1 MADFKRWFRRTGV
14 GLLLL
19 PLLARSQTVQTVYAD
34 ALQNGWQNYG
44 WAQLDYAAT
53 ATVHGGTKA
62 ISVTAG
68 ANQAL
73 YLHHDAQPAATF
85 TNLSFWIHGGTAGG
99 QLLQVQATV
108 NGVAQ
113 AAKAL
118 PALTRQWQQ
127 INLSL
132 ASLGL
137 SGQSAFDGFW
147 IQDRSGKAQPVFY
160 VDDISFT
167 GPPPTPPAPILV
179 TVDAQRGRHPIQ
191 PEVYGVAFASEAAVR
206 DLNLPVNRS
215 GGNSETRYNWQLN
228 AHNHAADFYFESIA
242 DTGTTPGQATDSFI
256 TDSRNGGA
264 QPMVTVPMIGWAAK
278 LGPNRGKLASF
289 SIKKYGAQTGND
301 AAYFA
306 DAGNGTKSDGPPK
319 VYVTGNDPNDANV
332 PADTAFQDGWVQHLL
347 TKWGSSASG
356 GVRYYLLDNEPSL
369 WQSTHR
375 DIHPVGAKLDE
386 MRDKS
391 LGYAA
396 MIKARDAGAVIFGPE
411 EWGWS
416 GYFYSGYDQQ
426 YGAAHNYSSYPDRA
440 AHGNTD
446 YIPWLLDQ
454 WRMTNAATGQRLI
467 DVLSVHFYPQGG
479 EFSDDVSAA
488 MQLRRNRSTR
498 SLWDTN
504 YIDETWIN
512 AVVKLVPRLKD
523 WVTGHY
529 PGTRTALTE
538 YSWGADGHINGATAQ
553 ADVLGILGREN
564 IDFATRWTCPAT
576 GTPAYNASKLYRNY
590 DGNGSTFGDVSVAA
604 AVPNPDELAV
614 FAAERST
621 DGGLTLMVINKAPDG
636 PRTVTLNVTNFVA
649 GAAQVWRLDSTNAIQ
664 HLPDIAFSGSSYT
677 GSFSAQSMT
686 LLVLPPTKLNLKLR
700 ARAATSDTFTLEVS
714 GAVGSRYRL
723 DATGDLTTWQPL
735 TTNVLTADPDVVAL
749 PMPFPKAGFFR
760 GEPVP

>member
-1 MADFKRWFRRTGV
+1 MADFTRWFRRGGV

-19 PLLARSQTVQTVYAD
+19 PLLVRAQTVQTVYTD
-34 ALQNGWQNYG
+34 ALQTGWQDYG
-44 WAQLDYAAT
+44 WAQLNYAAT
-53 ATVHGGTKA
+53 TTVHGGTKS

-73 YLHHDAQPAATF
+73 YLHHDAQPATTF

-99 QLLQVQATV
+99 QLLQVQVTV
-108 NGVAQ
+108 NGSAL
-113 AAKAL
+113 AGKAL
-118 PALTRQWQQ
+118 PALTKQWQQ
-127 INLSL
+127 ISLPL

-137 SGQSAFDGFW
+137 SDQSAFDGFW

-160 VDDISFT
+160 VDDISLT
-167 GPPPTPPAPILV
+167 GAPATTIV
-179 TVDAQRGRHPIQ
+179 VRVDAQRGRHPIQ
-191 PEVYGVAFASEAAVR
+191 PEVYGVAFASEAAAR

-228 AHNHAADFYFESIA
+228 AHNHAADFYFESIG
-242 DTGTTPGQATDSFI
+242 DTGSTPGQATDSFI
-256 TDSRNGGA
+256 TTSRNGGA

-332 PADTAFQDGWVQHLL
+332 PSDAAFQDGWVQHLL
-347 TKWGSSASG
+347 TKWGSSANG
-356 GVRYYLLDNEPSL
+356 GVRYYLLDNEPSI
-369 WQSTHR
+369 WHSTHR
-375 DIHPVGAKLDE
+375 DIHPVGARLDE

-396 MIKARDAGAVIFGPE
+396 MIKARDPGAVIFGPE

-440 AHGNTD
+440 AHGNAD

-454 WRMTNAATGQRLI
+454 WRLTNALTGRRLI

-479 EFSDDVSAA
+479 EFSDDVSAG
-488 MQLRRNRSTR
+488 MQLKRNRSTR

-504 YIDETWIN
+504 YIDQTWIN
-512 AVVKLVPRLKD
+512 AVVKLVPRLQG
-523 WVTGHY
+523 WVAAHY

-538 YSWGADGHINGATAQ
+538 YSWGADSHINGATAQ

-576 GTPAYNASKLYRNY
+576 GKPAYNAIKLYRSY
-590 DGNGSTFGDVSVAA
+590 DGNRSTFGDMSVAA
-604 AVPNPDELAV
+604 SAPNPDEVAT
-614 FAAERST
+614 FAAERTT
-621 DGGLTLMVINKAPDG
+621 DGALTLMLVNKAVDDHA
-636 PRTVTLNVTNFVA
+636 VTLNVTNFVA
-649 GAAQVWRLDSTNAIQ
+649 ASAQVWRLDSANAIQ
-664 HLPDIAFSGSSYT
+664 HLPDIAFSGGAYT
-677 GSFSAQSMT
+677 GTFPAQSIT

-700 ARAATSDTFTLEVS
+700 ARAALGGIFTVEVS
-714 GAVGSRYRL
+714 GTAGSRYRL
-723 DATGDLTTWQPL
+723 DSSGNFVTWQPAI
-735 TTNVLTADPDVVAL
+735 TNQLTADTDVVSL
-749 PMPFPKAGFFR
+749 PVPNGPEFFR
-760 GEPVP
+760 GESLP